1 MSNSKLAKGAL
12 LGALVCLAIPAS
24 SLAQPGPPA
33 SKSSPVATVA
43 GQPITEDELW
53 ETLGPQ
59 QSMQLRNQEYE
70 AKSKALENLIRLRL
84 GQAEARKLGI
94 TPEKLVERE
103 VDSKVPDPSDREVE
117 AYFLGQ
123 GNANARFD
131 DLKEQLRKNLKLL
144 MTQKA
149 RQKYADSLR
158 TKTDVVVFLRQP
170 TVDVGYDPA
179 RVRGGVQAPVTI
191 VEFSDFQC
199 PYCKQSEPTLKDLL
213 TRHRG
218 EVKLAWRDFPLRE
231 IHPLAQTAAEAAR
244 CAGEQGKFWEF
255 HDALFADQTKLK
267 EADLVASARA
277 IGLNDKSFRS
287 CLASGKFKSKI
298 EADLEDGRK
307 AGVVGTPGFFINGVF
322 LSGAQPQAEFER
334 VIENQ
339 LAAIRTQSRA
349 TNTATK

>member
-1 MSNSKLAKGAL
+1 MSNPKLAKGAL
-12 LGALVCLAIPAS
+12 LGVLVCLAIPVS
-24 SLAQPGPPA
+24 SLAQPAPPA

-43 GQPITEDELW
+43 GQPITEGELW

-70 AKSKALENLIRLRL
+70 AKNKALENLIRLRVV
-84 GQAEARKLGI
+84 QAEAKKLGI
-94 TPEKLVERE
+94 TPEKLVEQE
-103 VDSKVPDPSDREVE
+103 VDSKVPEPTDREVE

-131 DLKEQLRKNLKLL
+131 DVKEQLRKNLKLL
-144 MTQKA
+144 MIQKA

-158 TKTDVVVFLRQP
+158 AKSDVVVFLRQP

-213 TRHRG
+213 IKYNG
-218 EVKLAWRDFPLRE
+218 QVKLAWRDFPLRE

-244 CAGEQGKFWEF
+244 CAWEQGKFWEF
-255 HDALFADQTKLK
+255 HDALFADQSKLK
-267 EADLVASARA
+267 EADLVASAKA

-287 CLASGKFKSKI
+287 CLASGKFKAKI

-307 AGVVGTPGFFINGVF
+307 VGVVGTPGFFINGVF
-322 LSGAQPQAEFER
+322 LSGSQPQAEFER
-334 VIENQ
+334 IIENQ
-339 LAAIRTQSRA
+339 LAATRTQSHA